1 MSWQLLVCLG
11 SIAANA
17 QIDAMRKT
25 YIQKTIKQIKKNY
38 KMKKLLLIAMTV
50 SSLAACTEETC
61 YKCTMKSTEK
71 LGEYD
76 LTNSVNRCEA
86 DIVKYME
93 HMIARDRIDW
103 IECENGDEFLR
114 LEK

>member
-1 MSWQLLVCLG
+1 
-11 SIAANA
+11 
-17 QIDAMRKT
+17 
-25 YIQKTIKQIKKNY
+25 
-38 KMKKLLLIAMTV
+38 MKKLLFLAVIV
-50 SSLAACTEETC
+50 GSLTACTDEVC
-61 YKCTMKSTEK
+61 YKCTMKATEK

-76 LTNSVNRCEA
+76 LINSVNRCEA

-93 HMIARDRIDW
+93 HMIARDKIDW